1 MVNGKGLLGQAPHL
15 DTFVGNTSCGGVND
29 YDYAVPIPLM
39 DAIRVARQ
47 LTDFT
52 TTSETLERLNNE
64 LPGMGGCGMY
74 SLHARWRDATV
85 KYNLHVTYAHPD
97 VCYSS

>member
-1 MVNGKGLLGQAPHL
+1 MFVYCVCYNIIIRVQNHVILVKLCLVKLHIAHL

-52 TTSETLERLNNE
+52 TTSETL
-64 LPGMGGCGMY
+64 
-74 SLHARWRDATV
+74 
-85 KYNLHVTYAHPD
+85 
-97 VCYSS
+97 